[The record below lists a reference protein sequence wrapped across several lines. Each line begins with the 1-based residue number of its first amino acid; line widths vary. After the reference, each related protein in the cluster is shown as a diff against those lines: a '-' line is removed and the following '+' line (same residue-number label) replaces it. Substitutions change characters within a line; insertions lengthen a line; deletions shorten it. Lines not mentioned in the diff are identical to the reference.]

1 MRQQVPLTQ
10 ESRADDP
17 EIDRDNDDSTHE
29 IADDIAYKRLAIVN
43 VVFVGQRA
51 AGDREWVLI
60 DAGLPG
66 FAGAIKHAASERFGE
81 ESRPA
86 AILMTHGHFDHVGS
100 LKTLADDWDAPIYA
114 HLLEQPYLDGR
125 SAYPPPDPTVGGGLM
140 ALTSPL
146 FPPSPVNVSRRLR
159 LLPDDHSVP
168 HMNGWRW
175 IQTPGH
181 TPGHVSFWRE
191 SDRSLIVGDAFV
203 TTRQESAYAAAFQ
216 KPEMHGPPMY
226 YTSDWDSARESVRT
240 LAALE
245 PELVVTGHGRAMKGP
260 EMRRALHTL
269 ARDFDEIARPA
280 SDVLGFGD
288 SAIDQRASGTCPNLS
303 HNERA
308 VFADDSPEMLDGRSS

>member
-1 MRQQVPLTQ
+1 

-17 EIDRDNDDSTHE
+17 EIDRDNGDSTHE
-29 IADDIAYKRLAIVN
+29 IADNIAYKRLAIVN
-43 VVFVGQRA
+43 VVFVGQPG

-66 FAGAIKHAASERFGE
+66 FAGAIKHAACERFGE
-81 ESRPA
+81 DSRPA

-100 LKTLADDWDAPIYA
+100 LERLADDLDAPIYA

-159 LLPDDHSVP
+159 LLPDDHSAP

-175 IQTPGH
+175 IHTPGH

-191 SDRSLIVGDAFV
+191 GDRSLIVGDAFV
-203 TTRQESAYAAAFQ
+203 TTRQESAYAAIFQ
-216 KPEMHGPPMY
+216 KPECMGRRCI
-226 YTSDWDSARESVRT
+226 TLRIGTARVNRCKRWPRSSRNWLSPDMVARWKAWRCDVRCTPWPAISTKSSVRNT
-240 LAALE
+240 AA
-245 PELVVTGHGRAMKGP
+245 T
-260 EMRRALHTL
+260 
-269 ARDFDEIARPA
+269 
-280 SDVLGFGD
+280 
-288 SAIDQRASGTCPNLS
+288 
-303 HNERA
+303 
-308 VFADDSPEMLDGRSS
+308 